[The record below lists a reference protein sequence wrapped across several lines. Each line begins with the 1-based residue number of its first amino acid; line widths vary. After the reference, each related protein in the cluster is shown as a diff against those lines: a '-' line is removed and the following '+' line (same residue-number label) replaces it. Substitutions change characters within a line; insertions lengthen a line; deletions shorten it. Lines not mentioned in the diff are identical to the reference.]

1 MHASNTIA
9 GICAKGGY
17 EYAVSVYHYAMA
29 LAHAAQSETLQYH
42 QDNSRSEAAFDRASW
57 HLQQLEVCCSTA
69 TEVTS
74 ECVPLPFHGCLVPLP
89 CAVMSH
95 SMPRRLLCLVY

>member
-1 MHASNTIA
+1 MRAQIQIA

-29 LAHAAQSETLQYH
+29 LAYAAQSETLKYH

-57 HLQQLEVCCSTA
+57 HLQQLEVCCRTA
-69 TEVTS
+69 VEATS
-74 ECVPLPFHGCLVPLP
+74 NTSVKPQKSGFVY
-89 CAVMSH
+89 
-95 SMPRRLLCLVY
+95 LCCFT